1 MDQQQCRRPGT
12 VPHAFEETAGL
23 EPQPERAVTGHSRTP
38 FRAAAG
44 RSVIGMDNRE
54 EVRQFLTTRRARL
67 SPEQAG
73 VQTFG
78 GRRRVPGLRREE
90 VARLAGVSTEYL
102 TRLEKGNLRGTS
114 DSVLTAVARALQL
127 DEVETVHLFD
137 LARAAN
143 GPRQRT
149 PRRPPQSTVGPGV
162 QRLLDAMTGAAA
174 FLRNGRLDV
183 LATNSL
189 GRALYAPVFD
199 DPHRP
204 ANLARFIYL
213 TPERSAAFY
222 RNWDRIA
229 LDAVGS
235 LRAEAGRTPDDP
247 ELTKLIGELSLRSE
261 QFRVRWATHE
271 VRSYRTGVQLF
282 HLPQVGDLDL
292 TFEVMELPAH
302 PGQTIVAYLAEPGS
316 PSADKLDLLA
326 SWSASVDRNPAVP
339 DRM

>member
-1 MDQQQCRRPGT
+1 
-12 VPHAFEETAGL
+12 
-23 EPQPERAVTGHSRTP
+23 
-38 FRAAAG
+38 
-44 RSVIGMDNRE
+44 
-54 EVRQFLTTRRARL
+54 
-67 SPEQAG
+67 
-73 VQTFG
+73 VQTYG

-102 TRLEKGNLRGTS
+102 IRLEKGNLRGTS
-114 DSVLTAVARALQL
+114 DSVLTAVAGALQL
-127 DEVETVHLFD
+127 DEVETAHLFD

-149 PRRPPQSTVGPGV
+149 PRRPPQSTVRPGV

-183 LATNSL
+183 LATNPL

-235 LRAEAGRTPDDP
+235 LRAEAGRTPDSA
-247 ELTKLIGELSLRSE
+247 EMTSLVGELSLRSE

-282 HLPQVGDLDL
+282 RHPEVGDLDL

-302 PGQTIVAYLAEPGS
+302 PGQTIVAYLAESGS
-316 PSADKLDLLA
+316 PSADKLGLLA